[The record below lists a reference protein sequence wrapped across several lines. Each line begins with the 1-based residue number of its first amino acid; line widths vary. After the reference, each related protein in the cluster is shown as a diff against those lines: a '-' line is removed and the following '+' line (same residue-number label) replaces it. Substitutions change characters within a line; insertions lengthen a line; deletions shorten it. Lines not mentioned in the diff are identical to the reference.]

1 MLQRQSGQHRD
12 SFKCPAGNEDV
23 RFEQMSPSPSQQAQS
38 AISDSLAFR
47 SATAADIKGIVSLVN
62 SAYRGDSSRAG
73 WTTEAD
79 ILGGQRT
86 DAEEISRLVAEADSV
101 ILLCLRD
108 GELIGSVHLERVDA
122 ATAYIGMLV
131 IKPVLQ
137 GQGLGRRLMT
147 EAERFA
153 GTAWDASRM
162 RMQVISLRGELISY
176 YERRGYRRTGETVPF
191 PASDPK
197 FGLPKVEGL
206 MFEVLEKFLKN

>member
-1 MLQRQSGQHRD
+1 MLD
-12 SFKCPAGNEDV
+12 SNEEDQ
-23 RFEQMSPSPSQQAQS
+23 FMQMTASPSHQTQAANGGRLS
-38 AISDSLAFR
+38 FRLATIADTGAIVA
-47 SATAADIKGIVSLVN
+47 LVN

-86 DAEEISRLVAEADSV
+86 DAEEISRLIVQDVSV

-108 GELIGSVHLERVDA
+108 GEIIGSVHLERVDA
-122 ATAYIGMLV
+122 ETAYMGMLV

-137 GQGLGRRLMT
+137 GQGLGRRFMA

-153 GTAWDASRM
+153 SGELGTTRM
-162 RMQVISLRGELISY
+162 RMQVISLRRELIAY
-176 YERRGYRRTGETVPF
+176 YERRGYRRTGETRPF

-197 FGLPKVEGL
+197 FGLPRVAGL
-206 MFEVLEKFLKN
+206 MFEVLEKFLK